1 MVPYMVLQKTTRLVN
16 KVYTVIKLEVIVG
29 IDRVFLSSFVS
40 FCRNLQE
47 VAGILSCSD
56 LGTDVFGRGAI
67 TLRETNS
74 KRLEN

>member
-1 MVPYMVLQKTTRLVN
+1 MVPYMVLKKTERCN
-16 KVYTVIKLEVIVG
+16 KVYTVIRLEVIV
-29 IDRVFLSSFVS
+29 
-40 FCRNLQE
+40 E